1 MDKIKKLLQK
11 ISKKDRKILE
21 GIMAGLIFGDT
32 SLFKV
37 VKVKDTDFFRVRKG
51 NFRIIFHYENKN
63 IIIDDVRLR
72 NDNTY
77 KKL

>member
-21 GIMAGLIFGDT
+21 SIMAGLIFGDT